1 MMKKDDE
8 AKQFQII
15 ELIKSVDNPQ
25 LLDNLKKLIEE
36 YINYYR

>member
-1 MMKKDDE
+1 MNREDE
-8 AKQFQII
+8 AKEYIV

-25 LLDNLKKLIEE
+25 ILDNLKKLIEE